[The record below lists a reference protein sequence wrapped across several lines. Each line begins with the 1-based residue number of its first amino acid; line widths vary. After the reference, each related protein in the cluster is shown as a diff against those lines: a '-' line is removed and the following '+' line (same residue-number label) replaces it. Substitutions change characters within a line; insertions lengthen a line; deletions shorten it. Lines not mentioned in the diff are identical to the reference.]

1 MFELKP
7 LSESAIPRA
16 MAKAERY
23 RLLNEPQEAD
33 SICRDILSADPDN
46 QEVLAMLLLSIT
58 DQFARGSDRIVSEAH
73 QVLDRLSGEYE
84 RAYYSGIVCERWV
97 KAQLKGGGH
106 TGSASGWFLEALQWY
121 QKAQL
126 LNVEDPGYI
135 FLATPYKYLAMQPY
149 VRNWVPRAS
158 LGSVTRNS
166 DEMWLDKQ

>member
-73 QVLDRLSGEYE
+73 
-84 RAYYSGIVCERWV
+84 
-97 KAQLKGGGH
+97 LKGGGH

-121 QKAQL
+121 QKAQAL
-126 LNVEDPGYI
+126 SPPGNEDAI
-135 FLATPYKYLAMQPY
+135 LRWNACVRFL
-149 VRNWVPRAS
+149 
-158 LGSVTRNS
+158 
-166 DEMWLDKQ
+166 E

>member
-121 QKAQL
+121 QKAQAL
-126 LNVEDPGYI
+126 SPPGNEDAVLRWNACVRFLERNPGVLPTEDSGSDAG
-135 FLATPYKYLAMQPY
+135 FSDSAP
-149 VRNWVPRAS
+149 PR
-158 LGSVTRNS
+158 
-166 DEMWLDKQ
+166 